1 VPPRQSETLTEAE
14 LRIMHVLWGKGSGTV
29 QQVLDSIKEKPLLAY
44 NSVLTTIR
52 VLERK
57 GYLKHLKDGRAHV
70 YTPLVGQQEA
80 TRSEI
85 RHLVSRF
92 FKDSHEQLVLNLL
105 EDQGIGPEEITHLR
119 RCWFRKT
126 SCKRIRLRKTLLG
139 ATRNELARYADDD
152 SDNRTA
158 LGRAHSECAARRIA
172 DRILRLDIAAVL
184 RKQSSGTRFAVWFVA
199 LLMVAV
205 LPLLGGFN
213 VGADKGRTWP
223 ALGMAQGHLHSAI
236 TIPGSW
242 ALLSLSPGLWAR
254 AWPWHV
260 WRRGSGS
267 CGNCGGAARPSLRRI
282 STQLCSER
290 WKGSVLPAQSG
301 SALRRKCACPPP
313 WFLEADHRSARLD
326 IARTIARGS
335 KRHPAA

>member
-1 VPPRQSETLTEAE
+1 MPPRQSETLTEAE

-119 RCWFRKT
+119 EMLVQKDFVQTDTVK
-126 SCKRIRLRKTLLG
+126 KD
-139 ATRNELARYADDD
+139 ATR
-152 SDNRTA
+152 SDA
-158 LGRAHSECAARRIA
+158 
-172 DRILRLDIAAVL
+172 
-184 RKQSSGTRFAVWFVA
+184 K
-199 LLMVAV
+199 
-205 LPLLGGFN
+205 
-213 VGADKGRTWP
+213 
-223 ALGMAQGHLHSAI
+223 
-236 TIPGSW
+236 
-242 ALLSLSPGLWAR
+242 
-254 AWPWHV
+254 
-260 WRRGSGS
+260 
-267 CGNCGGAARPSLRRI
+267 
-282 STQLCSER
+282 
-290 WKGSVLPAQSG
+290 
-301 SALRRKCACPPP
+301 
-313 WFLEADHRSARLD
+313 
-326 IARTIARGS
+326 
-335 KRHPAA
+335 